1 MIIDLKRSIDRRWLL
16 DLVLLSSLD
25 DLVLSICIFCANFHN
40 VSFSCFWQTGNW
52 TYKLRAQV
60 FLSAQFLIQT
70 CVFCLWLKSLYF
82 SSMCACI
89 CNAPSV
95 FVFVMFWVCL
105 QCSKL
110 PLRAQRNPPSCP
122 LQLFPSFSQALVLA
136 LFLYL
141 HLFKIGTEKIVF
153 CFYFSSVMIQTNS
166 ERHEL

>member
-1 MIIDLKRSIDRRWLL
+1 M
-16 DLVLLSSLD
+16 LVLLSSLD

-60 FLSAQFLIQT
+60 FLSAQSLIQT
-70 CVFCLWLKSLYF
+70 CVFCLCLKSLYF

-105 QCSKL
+105 YMKCSKL

-122 LQLFPSFSQALVLA
+122 LQLFPSFSRTSSCIGAVFVFAFIQNRNRKNCLLL
-136 LFLYL
+136 LFFL
-141 HLFKIGTEKIVF
+141 
-153 CFYFSSVMIQTNS
+153 SDDTN
-166 ERHEL
+166 